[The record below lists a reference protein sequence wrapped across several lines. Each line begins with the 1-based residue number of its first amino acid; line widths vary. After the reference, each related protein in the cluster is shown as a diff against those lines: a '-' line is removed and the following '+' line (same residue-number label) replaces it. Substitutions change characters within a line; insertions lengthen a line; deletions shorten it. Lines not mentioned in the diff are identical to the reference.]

1 MLIWSQRF
9 VSFCSLIKAFNAWC
23 TLYVYYL
30 YFSFC
35 VYLTY
40 YNRTKLGVFLNY
52 NVPQTWTLQLW
63 VFSEGVGLSGVDKII
78 SVLPSGRVFHLL
90 SNSLVLSLVRS
101 HAWRH
106 VVMNLRGTFALLSS
120 EKHVLNKLVNCF
132 FYLFPWYVQ
141 SI

>member
-1 MLIWSQRF
+1 MLSRLQRF
-9 VSFCSLIKAFNAWC
+9 VSFCSLIKAIHAWC

-35 VYLTY
+35 VYLTH
-40 YNRTKLGVFLNY
+40 YNRTNLGAFLNY

-120 EKHVLNKLVNCF
+120 EKHVLNKLVYCF
-132 FYLFPWYVQ
+132 FYNFFP
-141 SI
+141 